1 MVHNDKEPPV
11 AQRSDRAEAAHT
23 PHSPI
28 GALDPREIR
37 GLIRK
42 VGDLQKAVAQRD
54 ALINLY
60 QQRVEALSAELQSR
74 KRGWFKFFG
83 R

>member
-1 MVHNDKEPPV
+1 MEWSERDLRDAGIVTLRRRLD
-11 AQRSDRAEAAHT
+11 
-23 PHSPI
+23 SPI
-28 GALDPREIR
+28 GVLDPREIR
-37 GLIRK
+37 ALIRK

-60 QQRVEALSAELQSR
+60 QQRVEALSAELEGR
-74 KRGWFKFFG
+74 KRGWFGLFG

>member
-1 MVHNDKEPPV
+1 MEWSEREWQDAGIVTMRKRLDL
-11 AQRSDRAEAAHT
+11 
-23 PHSPI
+23 PI
-28 GALDPREIR
+28 GSLDPREIR
-37 GLIRK
+37 ALIRK

-60 QQRVEALSAELQSR
+60 QSRVEALSAELQGR
-74 KRGWFKFFG
+74 GKRGWLAKLLG

>member
-1 MVHNDKEPPV
+1 MEWSERDLH
-11 AQRSDRAEAAHT
+11 EAGIVT
-23 PHSPI
+23 LRKRLDSPI

-60 QQRVEALSAELQSR
+60 QQRVEAQAAELEGR